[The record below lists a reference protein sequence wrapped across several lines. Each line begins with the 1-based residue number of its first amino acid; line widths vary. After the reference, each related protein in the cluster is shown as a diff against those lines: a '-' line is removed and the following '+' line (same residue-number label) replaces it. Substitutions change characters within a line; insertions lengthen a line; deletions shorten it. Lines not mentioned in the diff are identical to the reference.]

1 MERITTPTLT
11 VPLIPEWIRVAE
23 ACEFARV
30 SKPVI
35 YGWMNKGWIKNVS
48 LRQRGQVKGTR
59 LISFDSLR
67 DFLESKA
74 TGGIETPKNNY
85 PTETRN

>member
-1 MERITTPTLT
+1 MNASPTPTHT
-11 VPLIPEWIRVAE
+11 RPQNPEWLRVKE

-35 YGWMNKGWIKNVS
+35 YNWMNKGWIKNVS
-48 LRQRGQVKGTR
+48 LRQRGQIKGTR

-74 TGGIETPKNNY
+74 TGGIATPSNDHS
-85 PTETRN
+85 TENR

>member
-1 MERITTPTLT
+1 MKPATIPTTHSSLN
-11 VPLIPEWIRVAE
+11 PEWIRVSE

-35 YGWMNKGWIKNVS
+35 YDWMNKGWIKNVS
-48 LRQRGQVKGTR
+48 LRQRGQMKGTR

-67 DFLESKA
+67 GFLESRA
-74 TGGIETPKNNY
+74 TGGDA
-85 PTETRN
+85 